1 MTSEEYKKSPTPLS
15 PLLTLPLSLCLF
27 LFFCL
32 SRYASHPVD
41 SAMMPLA
48 QKIIPKR
55 SAITQQPWLLIRK
68 MLFSI
73 PIDGP
78 IVSGPFSSSRRLVLA
93 IHQ

>member
-15 PLLTLPLSLCLF
+15 PLLTLPLSLF
-27 LFFCL
+27 VFFCFYL
-32 SRYASHPVD
+32 CLLCLYTSPPVD

-48 QKIIPKR
+48 QKIILKR

-78 IVSGPFSSSRRLVLA
+78 IAWTFLLLTSSL
-93 IHQ
+93 